1 MRMFARGFTGDTH
14 LNIDN
19 EVNDENRDDLSF
31 IEPKGTKVGKIRSNF
46 LSVDCD
52 IV

>member
-1 MRMFARGFTGDTH
+1 MRMFARGFTVRH
-14 LNIDN
+14 SYLNIDN

-46 LSVDCD
+46 LSVFD